1 MATQENRGGA
11 NGGSQYNPNMISGVG
26 GNGQSGKKAAKAMQL
41 RMSGGGASGATKA
54 LTEQAGAMPGVV
66 TTAPAAVSGGRPM
79 RIPASELGPIPGITD
94 VSGRETEDITTGSL
108 ASPIGMETPGPEAL
122 TLPGGGVGDTK
133 FQANMNAYYPIIAY
147 IAGRDDTS
155 EDTRQILNTLMRAI

>member
-11 NGGSQYNPNMISGVG
+11 NGGPQYNPNKISAVG
-26 GNGQSGKKAAKAMQL
+26 GAGTSGKKAEKAMQL
-41 RMSGGGASGATKA
+41 RPSGGGQYGATQQ
-54 LTEQAGAMPGVV
+54 LTQQIQQGGNVR
-66 TTAPAAVSGGRPM
+66 TTAPAAAGGPVPM
-79 RIPASELGPIPGITD
+79 RIPASQLGALPGITD
-94 VSGRETEDITTGSL
+94 ASVRETEDITTGSL

-122 TLPGGGVGDTK
+122 SMPGGGVGDTK

>member
-11 NGGSQYNPNMISGVG
+11 NGGSQYNPNKISPMG
-26 GNGQSGKKAAKAMQL
+26 GNGQSGKKAEKAMQL
-41 RMSGGGASGATKA
+41 RPSGGTYGATKA
-54 LTEQAGAMPGVV
+54 LTEQIQAGGNVR
-66 TTAPAAVSGGRPM
+66 TTATAAAGGPRPM
-79 RIPASELGPIPGITD
+79 RIPASELGALPGITD
-94 VSGRETEDITTGSL
+94 TSMRENEDITTGSL
-108 ASPIGMETPGPEAL
+108 ASPIGMQTPGPEAL